1 MAAEALN
8 GTDAMS
14 STTTEAVHL
23 NPDTGPECRLVGGAG
38 TTMQLLLVIIAFNC
52 LVLKRYWE
60 LPRRSWRIWFYD
72 ASKQGTAAVVV
83 HVMNLYLSNYQMKA
97 AGTKDECTFYF
108 TNILLDATLG
118 LLLVYLMLRGTTYII
133 QRKRWHFLQSGDY
146 GNPPRWQPWLAQLV
160 LYNSIS
166 IFEKLLVSLILLSPG
181 FMKIGEVILN
191 PVGRVSVRLEL
202 AIALVIT
209 PLVITII
216 WFWCVDNFLMSVE
229 TKHQQKGAKR
239 RMTTGSQFAEAMNER
254 LVDSDLDDEFVEMTI
269 GIGTSSGVTDFMTT
283 TSRVGRPVTTLD
295 D

>member
-1 MAAEALN
+1 
-8 GTDAMS
+8 
-14 STTTEAVHL
+14 
-23 NPDTGPECRLVGGAG
+23 
-38 TTMQLLLVIIAFNC
+38 MQFLLVIIAFNC

-60 LPRRSWRIWFYD
+60 MPRRSWTVWFYD

-83 HVMNLYLSNYQMKA
+83 HVMNLIISNYQMKA

-118 LLLVYLMLRGTTYII
+118 LGLVYLMLRGTTYII
-133 QRKRWHFLQSGDY
+133 HRKRWNWLQSGDY
-146 GNPPRWQPWLAQLV
+146 GNPPRWQPWLAQLL
-160 LYNSIS
+160 LYNFIS
-166 IFEKLLVSLILLSPG
+166 IIEKLLVSLVLLAPG
-181 FMKIGEVILN
+181 FSKVGEVILG

-216 WFWCVDNFLMSVE
+216 WFWSVDNFLMSIE

-239 RMTTGSQFAEAMNER
+239 RMTAGAQFTEAMNER
-254 LVDSDLDDEFVEMTI
+254 LVDSDMSGDEQVEMTI
-269 GIGTSSGVTDFMTT
+269 GIGNSSGVTDFLTT
-283 TSRVGRPVTTLD
+283 TQRAGRPVTTLD